1 MQNVEVADAWVS
13 SQEPALF
20 QAGFA
25 PEQVNFGLLSMFIFV
40 LFGLTFIIYGLEVT
54 LTDVYPKW
62 LGCAG
67 LVVGIAVA
75 LIGLVQAYNGPSDL
89 VTTILFTVWVMVVGA
104 LMWRR
109 AGATP

>member
-40 LFGLTFIIYGLEVT
+40 FSG
-54 LTDVYPKW
+54 
-62 LGCAG
+62 
-67 LVVGIAVA
+67 
-75 LIGLVQAYNGPSDL
+75 
-89 VTTILFTVWVMVVGA
+89 
-104 LMWRR
+104 
-109 AGATP
+109 